1 MLRSESLRVHLVH
14 VLLEMSLRSV
24 HVIETVPLPW
34 VHPSVVASGDH
45 VVIKRSADHRL
56 IELNRSSL
64 HLRIRHSARIIER
77 GTSSM
82 RHRVDRCFGVVSQQ
96 RFRILASEI
105 DRPLLLLLLL
115 SLILML
121 IIQASRIRRLSE
133 PSVMR
138 FFRYPGMIQTLLR
151 RLLREIRRAIKIEG
165 KTEKVGRGAGLSRC

>member
-14 VLLEMSLRSV
+14 VLLEMTLRSV

-64 HLRIRHSARIIER
+64 RLRIRHSARIIER

-82 RHRVDRCFGVVSQQ
+82 RHRVDRCFGMVSQQ
-96 RFRILASEI
+96 RFRILTSEI
-105 DRPLLLLLLL
+105 NRALLLLLLLL

-121 IIQASRIRRLSE
+121 IIQASRIRRLSV
-133 PSVMR
+133 PGVMR
-138 FFRYPGMIQTLLR
+138 FFRYSGMIQTLLR
-151 RLLREIRRAIKIEG
+151 EDCCERF
-165 KTEKVGRGAGLSRC
+165 VVPSR